1 MATLLVIV
9 ATLLLPLT
17 PLGKILGLPPLPI
30 SFLLLIGVIVVGYIL
45 SAEMTK
51 RIFYSK
57 VKV

>member
-1 MATLLVIV
+1 MAREFCC
-9 ATLLLPLT
+9 
-17 PLGKILGLPPLPI
+17 I
-30 SFLLLIGVIVVGYIL
+30 SFLLLSGIIVVRYIV

>member
-1 MATLLVIV
+1 
-9 ATLLLPLT
+9 LLLPLT

-30 SFLLLIGVIVVGYIL
+30 SFLLLIGSIVVGYIL